1 MSKKEAAISGTVVT
15 GTLFLNSKPFC
26 VLFDSGATH
35 SFISPHAALQL
46 TLRTHEERVNYR
58 ISLPNGQV
66 IACPILY
73 RHVPIVI
80 ADYEFPGDFIQF
92 DMSEFDIILGM
103 DWLTAGK
110 HRFQKP

>member
-1 MSKKEAAISGTVVT
+1 MSKKEATISGTVVT
-15 GTLFLNSKPFC
+15 GTLFLNSKSFC
-26 VLFDSGATH
+26 VLFDSSATH
-35 SFISPHAALQL
+35 SFICTHVVLQL
-46 TLRTHEERVNYR
+46 TLKTHEERVSYR

-80 ADYEFPGDFIQF
+80 ADCEFPGDLIQF

-103 DWLTAGK
+103 D
-110 HRFQKP
+110 